1 MATINAAPAR
11 SQSSA
16 FKRLRLPLFP
26 FRLRLSQL
34 IWLMVPSAVIGATI
48 SILGVA
54 VDRFLTSAERP
65 ILLSDYLQGLAAALL
80 FYVVALYY
88 SAYQQALV
96 AQLKMVAEVN
106 HHVRNALAAMTFA
119 AHLSQSREL
128 VDVNQKAVSRIEWA
142 LREVLP
148 DPLRR
153 PEAEQ
158 RIISRPV
165 LSVFLWTLGVVIVL
179 GLLDYLTSHEIT
191 LLFYLLP
198 VSLAA
203 WYGGQPAGFATA
215 MLSAAVS
222 VVANQVAGMPYSQP
236 QTLYWYGFLKL
247 CLFMCAAFVLAALHA
262 AFGMRKELS
271 RIENLLTTIAKPAP
285 DVGTS
290 SATAE
295 SSRGSPGNRKAG

>member
-16 FKRLRLPLFP
+16 FNKLRLPLLP

-48 SILGVA
+48 SILGIA
-54 VDRFLTSAERP
+54 VDRFLTNAERP

-80 FYVVALYY
+80 FYVVAMYY
-88 SAYQQALV
+88 SAYQQALL

-128 VDVNQKAVSRIEWA
+128 ADVNQKAVSRIEWA

-153 PEAEQ
+153 PEPEQ
-158 RIISRPV
+158 RIVSRPV
-165 LSVFLWTLGVVIVL
+165 FSVFLWTLGVVIVL
-179 GLLDYLTSHEIT
+179 GLLDHLTSHEIT

-203 WYGGQPAGFATA
+203 WYGGQPAGFVIA

-222 VVANQVAGMPYSQP
+222 VIANHLAGMPYSQP
-236 QTLYWYGFLKL
+236 QMLYWYGFLKL
-247 CLFMCAAFVLAALHA
+247 CLFMFAAFVVAAFHG
-262 AFGMRKELS
+262 AFGMRQELS

-285 DVGTS
+285 TIDTS
-290 SATAE
+290 SASTE
-295 SSRGSPGNRKAG
+295 SSRVSLGNRKAG